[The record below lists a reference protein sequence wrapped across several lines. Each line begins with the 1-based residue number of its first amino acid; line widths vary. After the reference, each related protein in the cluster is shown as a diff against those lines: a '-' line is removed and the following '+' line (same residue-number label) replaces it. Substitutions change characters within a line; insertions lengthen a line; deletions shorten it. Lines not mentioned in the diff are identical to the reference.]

1 MVSEMVLGNL
11 RFCRY
16 QIMQP
21 AAIPRCCVK
30 ALHQRH
36 VVPVPVPVL
45 LATAAVGNGCL
56 PRYLKNEEV
65 GVLSSGMHPTV
76 LVL

>member
-21 AAIPRCCVK
+21 AAILRCCVK

-36 VVPVPVPVL
+36 VVPVPVL
-45 LATAAVGNGCL
+45 LLLLWAMDA
-56 PRYLKNEEV
+56 YL
-65 GVLSSGMHPTV
+65 GT
-76 LVL
+76 